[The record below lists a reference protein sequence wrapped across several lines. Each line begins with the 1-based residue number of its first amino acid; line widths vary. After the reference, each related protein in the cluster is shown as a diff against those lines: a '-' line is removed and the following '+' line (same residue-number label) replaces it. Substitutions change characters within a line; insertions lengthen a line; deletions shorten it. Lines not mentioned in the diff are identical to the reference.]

1 MARMK
6 RSARKV
12 SWRLIL
18 VAALLIA
25 LVAGV
30 WFARRPIVA
39 AAKEWRANSLLTRAE
54 EAADEKR
61 GRESIQLAM
70 AAWQLSPKKIETLR
84 RLVEHGR
91 EVGLPDLSAITLVLF
106 FHDDHEGADRAD
118 ILKWT
123 LDRGD
128 PTFFD
133 QLFPNLDE
141 TARAEPQMRFLHAR
155 KLALQGRLLEAIEEA
170 RALDGE
176 GELEAEVSLLLANLL
191 PRLAGNPVAV
201 QQAKERLVTLLGHDD
216 DEIALRAWRSL
227 AVLPPAMRDPGVD
240 LDPETWLADRSGV
253 TAGDRVFAR
262 RVLVER
268 LAPAERPAAMKEL
281 TADLLEDAEAVSWV
295 VRWFLETGNGPQLLE
310 LPEKAFLGDAALFS
324 ARLQVLLES
333 AKFEEAETWLDQA
346 PEGFPESVAGSLRA
360 VFARRAGRSSEAL
373 SAWRRVIERASS
385 LQIYGDCLSVL
396 RIAEKF
402 GETEAASDVVEV
414 ILNLPPNRLPASES
428 LEYLEA
434 HFPDRLDDWLNFWRG
449 IVRSRPGDVFAV
461 EQVAFLELLKPEEV
475 DSAIVIERTAQ
486 LLKRF
491 PAAPRFRATHSL
503 WLLSEGRDSEAL
515 EILREADIN
524 WNEADSASRAVYV
537 IALHR
542 TGSVDE
548 ARALESGIRWEGVG
562 PIRRSIL
569 TTFLQSWKKPRE
581 S

>member
-1 MARMK
+1 MK
-6 RSARKV
+6 RSARKIPL
-12 SWRLIL
+12 RLIV

-39 AAKEWRANSLLTRAE
+39 AAKEWRANSLLSRAE

-61 GRESIQLAM
+61 GREAVQLAM
-70 AAWQLSPKKIETLR
+70 AAWQLSPKKIGTLR
-84 RLVEHGR
+84 RLVMHGR

-106 FHDDHEGADRAD
+106 FHDDHESTDRAD

-141 TARAEPQMRFLHAR
+141 TTRSEPQMRFLHAR
-155 KLALQGRLLEAIEEA
+155 KLPLQGRLLEAIEEA
-170 RALDGE
+170 RALDGDT
-176 GELEAEVSLLLANLL
+176 ELGAEVSLLLANLL
-191 PRLAGNPVAV
+191 PRLAGNPVAA
-201 QQAKERLVTLLGHDD
+201 QQARERIMALLSHDD
-216 DEIALRAWRSL
+216 DDIALRAWRSL
-227 AVLPPAMRDPGVD
+227 AVLPPQLRDPGVD
-240 LDPETWLADRSGV
+240 LDPEAWLAARSGV

-262 RVLVER
+262 RVLVDR
-268 LAPAERPAAMKEL
+268 LEPVGRPAAMKEF
-281 TADLLEDAEAVSWV
+281 TADLLEDPEAVSWV
-295 VRWFLETGNGPQLLE
+295 VRWFLESGHGQQLLE
-310 LPEKAFLGDAALFS
+310 LPEKSFLTDASLFS

-333 AKFEEAETWLDQA
+333 GKFEEAEAWLNQA
-346 PEGFPESVAGSLRA
+346 PEGFPESVEGSLRA

-385 LQIYGDCLSVL
+385 LQLYGDCLSAL

-402 GETEAASDVVEV
+402 GETEAASDVAEV
-414 ILNLPPNRLPASES
+414 ILKLPPNRLPASEN

-434 HFPDRLDDWLNFWRG
+434 HFSDGLDDWLNFWRG
-449 IVRSRPGDVFAV
+449 ILRSRPGDVFAA
-461 EQVAFLELLKPEEV
+461 EQVAFLELLKPDEV
-475 DSAIVIERTAQ
+475 DSSIVLKRTEQ

-503 WLLSEGRDSEAL
+503 WLLSEGRDEEAL
-515 EILREADIN
+515 ATLREADIN

-542 TGSVDE
+542 TGSIDE

-569 TTFLQSWKKPRE
+569 TTFLQSWKKQRE

>member
-1 MARMK
+1 MK
-6 RSARKV
+6 RSARKIPR
-12 SWRLIL
+12 RLIL
-18 VAALLIA
+18 IAALLIA

-61 GRESIQLAM
+61 ARESIQLAM
-70 AAWQLSPKKIETLR
+70 AAWQLGPKKIETLR
-84 RLVEHGR
+84 RLVAHGR
-91 EVGLPDLSAITLVLF
+91 EVGSPDLSAVTLVLF
-106 FHDDHEGADRAD
+106 FHDDHEGADHAD

-141 TARAEPQMRFLHAR
+141 TAKAGPQMRFLHAR

-170 RALDGE
+170 RALDGDGD
-176 GELEAEVSLLLANLL
+176 GELAAEVSLLLANLL
-191 PRLAGNPVAV
+191 PRLAGNPVAA

-227 AVLPPAMRDPGVD
+227 AVLPPAMRDPGID
-240 LDPETWLADRSGV
+240 LDPEAWLADRSGV
-253 TAGDRVFAR
+253 MAGDRVFAR
-262 RVLVER
+262 RVLVGR
-268 LAPAERPAAMKEL
+268 LAPEERVAAMKEL

-310 LPEKAFLGDAALFS
+310 LPEKSFLADTSLFS

-333 AKFEEAETWLDQA
+333 AKFEEAEAWLDEA
-346 PEGFPESVAGSLRA
+346 PEGFPESVSGSLRA

-385 LQIYGDCLSVL
+385 LQIYGDCLSAL

-402 GETEAASDVVEV
+402 GETEAASDVAEV
-414 ILNLPPNRLPASES
+414 ILNLPPSRLPASES
-428 LEYLEA
+428 LEFLEA
-434 HFPDRLDDWLNFWRG
+434 HFSDRLDDWLNFWRG
-449 IVRSRPGDVFAV
+449 IARSRPGDVFAV

-475 DSAIVIERTAQ
+475 DSAIVLERTAQ

-515 EILREADIN
+515 GILREADIN
-524 WNEADSASRAVYV
+524 WNEVDSASRAVYV

-548 ARALESGIRWEGVG
+548 ARALEAGIRWEGVG

-569 TTFLQSWKKPRE
+569 ATFLQSWKKPRE